1 MAIIKHAARQ
11 TLGQLIGANNPP
23 VEVPD
28 DSQRQYAW
36 GKREV
41 DTYWDDI
48 QKFMRARRTGTKA
61 SSEYF
66 IGPIVT
72 ITDDKITSRSLLD
85 GQQRLT
91 TSTILIAAIRDT
103 LGTMAST
110 EARVMANNIQ
120 RDYIARKDGRH
131 SQPQYFLTLSLF
143 DRDFFKDFIQDWN
156 EATGKVAQTELPSR
170 PSHKLVQDAYSLF
183 EGHIASAL
191 APLISDDERIDWLEE
206 LRDCLVKGL
215 VFVEVQ
221 TPTSSDANEV
231 FETINSRGKDLSTVD
246 LVRNFLMEKSRGDD
260 EKARVNSAWRSLLD
274 GFERRE
280 DIEKFLRHFWVA
292 GHGDVRSHS
301 LYTTIRRELT
311 ERFDKELPRYEVR
324 TFAAELQNA
333 SGRYIELI
341 TSGTGLEALD
351 SLLDEFKSLGADAAY
366 PLLLA
371 VSRKYDYSELVR
383 ITQALISYYVRWTV
397 VGRRESTLLEE
408 KLFDLAKQVSS
419 GLSLSDALQQIINW
433 TPDDAA
439 FQADFEQAPIPRSTQ
454 ARYLLTAIERHLR
467 QRDGVDDVVVAGAS
481 TVHVEHIYPQAPEAD
496 YRLGDH
502 GAWVNRL
509 GNQTLLHG
517 RKNRIASNKAYPEK
531 VEAYASSSFLITQ
544 GTGINRLWDA
554 DQDAWRTQGIEER
567 QIDLAKIAIEVWPIG
582 ARDSGDVVA

>member
-1 MAIIKHAARQ
+1 MAIIKNAARQ

-23 VEVPD
+23 VVVPD

-41 DTYWDDI
+41 DTYWQDI
-48 QKFMRARRTGTKA
+48 LKFMRARSTGSQA

-72 ITDDKITSRSLLD
+72 ITDDKITTRSLLD

-103 LGTMAST
+103 LGGMASA
-110 EARVMANNIQ
+110 EAHVIANNLQ
-120 RDYIARKDGRH
+120 RDYIARRDGRH
-131 SQPQYFLTLSLF
+131 SHPQYFLTLSLF
-143 DRDFFKDFIQDWN
+143 DRDFFKDYIQNWI
-156 EATGKVAQTELPSR
+156 ETTGRQGAIEQPSR
-170 PSHKLVQDAYSLF
+170 PSHKLILESYSAF
-183 EGHIASAL
+183 KAHIANAL
-191 APLISDDERIDWLEE
+191 DPIHDDEGRLDWLDE
-206 LRDCLVKGL
+206 LADCLVKGL

-246 LVRNFLMEKSRGDD
+246 LVRNFLMEKSRND
-260 EKARVNSAWRSLLD
+260 EEKERVNNAWRSLLD

-292 GHGDVRSHS
+292 RHGDVRSHS
-301 LYTTIRRELT
+301 LYLTIRTELSK
-311 ERFDKELPRYEVR
+311 RFDSVAPRYEVR

-341 TSGTGLEALD
+341 TSSTGVEELD
-351 SLLDEFKSLGADAAY
+351 GLLDEVRSLSADAAY

-371 VSRKYDYSELVR
+371 ISENASYPEMISVV
-383 ITQALISYYVRWTV
+383 QALISYYVRWTV

-408 KLFDLAKQVSS
+408 KLFGLSKQVSV
-419 GLSLSDALQQIINW
+419 GLGPAATLEQIISW
-433 TPDDAA
+433 TPDDLT
-439 FQADFEQAPIPRSTQ
+439 FQTDFAQASIPRSTQ
-454 ARYLLTAIERHLR
+454 ARYLLSTIEQHLR
-467 QRDGVDDVVVAGAS
+467 RAAGVDDVVVAGTTA
-481 TVHVEHIYPQAPEAD
+481 VHVEHVYPQSPESKF
-496 YRLGDH
+496 RLDDH
-502 GAWVNRL
+502 SQWVNRL

-517 RKNRIASNKAYPEK
+517 RKNRAASNKPYPDKVSAY
-531 VEAYASSSFLITQ
+531 SSSSLLITQ
-544 GTGINRLWDA
+544 DTGLERLWDVE
-554 DQDAWRTQGIEER
+554 QEVWRVRGIEER
-567 QIDLAKIAIEVWPIG
+567 QAELAKTATEVWPVG
-582 ARDSGDVVA
+582 ARSEATL

>member
-170 PSHKLVQDAYSLF
+170 PSHKLIQDAYSLF
-183 EGHIASAL
+183 EGHIASDL

-246 LVRNFLMEKSRGDD
+246 LVRNFLMEKSRGAD

-311 ERFDKELPRYEVR
+311 HRFDKEHPRYEVR

-351 SLLDEFKSLGADAAY
+351 SLLDEVKSLGADAAY

-371 VSRKYDYSELVR
+371 VSTRSEYSEIVK
-383 ITQALISYYVRWTV
+383 ITEALISFYVRWTV

-419 GLSLSDALQQIINW
+419 GLSLSDAFQQIAVW
-433 TPDDAA
+433 TPDDSA

-481 TVHVEHIYPQAPEAD
+481 TVHVEHIYPQSPEAG
-496 YRLGDH
+496 YRLNDH
-502 GAWVNRL
+502 ASWVNRL

-517 RKNRIASNKAYPEK
+517 RKNRIASNKAYAEK
-531 VEAYASSSFLITQ
+531 VEAYSSSSFLITQ
-544 GTGINRLWDA
+544 ETGISRLWD
-554 DQDAWRTQGIEER
+554 DENSSWRTQGIEER
-567 QIDLAKIAIEVWPIG
+567 QADLAKIAIDVWPIG
-582 ARDSGDVVA
+582 MRGSGELLT

>member
-23 VEVPD
+23 VEVPN

-41 DTYWDDI
+41 DTYWSDI
-48 QKFMRARRTGTKA
+48 QKFMKARRTGSEA
-61 SSEYF
+61 SAEYF

-72 ITDDKITSRSLLD
+72 ITDDKVTSRSLLD

-91 TSTILIAAIRDT
+91 TSTILIAAIRDI
-103 LGTMAST
+103 LGKMAST

-131 SQPQYFLTLSLF
+131 SRPQHFLTLSLF
-143 DRDFFKDFIQDWN
+143 DRDFFRDFIQDWN
-156 EATGKVAQTELPSR
+156 ETTGKVANTEKPSR
-170 PSHKLVQDAYSLF
+170 PSHKLIQDASALF
-183 EGHIASAL
+183 HSHIASAL
-191 APLISDDERIDWLEE
+191 DGIPMEDDRLDWLDE
-206 LRDCLVKGL
+206 LKDCLVKGL

-246 LVRNFLMEKSRGDD
+246 LVRNFLMEKSRDDD
-260 EKARVNSAWRSLLD
+260 EKNRVNTAWRSLLD

-292 GHGDVRSHS
+292 RHGDVRSHS
-301 LYTTIRRELT
+301 LYTTIRADLTQRFELVT
-311 ERFDKELPRYEVR
+311 PRYEVR

-333 SGRYIELI
+333 SGRYLELI
-341 TSGTGLEALD
+341 TSGTGLETLD
-351 SLLDEFKSLGADAAY
+351 NLLDEIKALGADASY

-371 VSRKYDYSELVR
+371 VSERSDYSEMATVTR
-383 ITQALISYYVRWTV
+383 ALISYYVRWTV

-408 KLFDLAKQVSS
+408 KLFDLAKQVNN
-419 GLSLSDALQQIINW
+419 GGHLTAAVQQIIDW
-433 TPDDAA
+433 TPDDEA
-439 FQADFEQAPIPRSTQ
+439 FQSDFEQAPIPKSTQ
-454 ARYLLTAIERHLR
+454 ARYLLTKIEQHLR
-467 QRDGVDDVVVAGAS
+467 REAGVDDVVVASSSA
-481 TVHVEHIYPQAPEAD
+481 VHVEHIYPQSPEAEL
-496 YRLGDH
+496 RLEDH
-502 GAWVNRL
+502 PAWVNRL

-517 RKNRIASNKAYPEK
+517 RKNRAASNKAHPEK
-531 VEAYASSSFLITQ
+531 VDAYSASSLLITQ
-544 GTGINRLWDA
+544 DTGIDRLWDSTA
-554 DQDAWRTQGIEER
+554 GRWRIRGIEER
-567 QIDLAKIAIEVWPIG
+567 QADLAKIAIDVWPRE
-582 ARDSGDVVA
+582 ARELPS

>member
-41 DTYWDDI
+41 DTYWADI

-143 DRDFFKDFIQDWN
+143 DRDFFKDYIQDWN
-156 EATGKVAQTELPSR
+156 ETTGKISQTEIPSR
-170 PSHKLVQDAYSLF
+170 PSHKLIQDAYTIF
-183 EGHIASAL
+183 EGHISASL
-191 APLISDDERIDWLEE
+191 TSIPSDDERIDWLEE

-246 LVRNFLMEKSRGDD
+246 LVRNFLMEKSRNDD
-260 EKARVNSAWRSLLD
+260 EKDRVNTAWRSLLD

-301 LYTTIRRELT
+301 LYTTIRKELT
-311 ERFDKELPRYEVR
+311 QRFDAELPRYEVR

-333 SGRYIELI
+333 SGKYIELI

-351 SLLDEFKSLGADAAY
+351 SLLDEVKTLGADAAY

-371 VSRKYDYSELVR
+371 VSTKSENSEVAK
-383 ITQALISYYVRWTV
+383 IAQALISYYVRWTV

-419 GLSLSDALQQIINW
+419 GISLSTAFEQIVSW

-439 FQADFEQAPIPRSTQ
+439 FQSDFEKTQIPRSTQ
-454 ARYLLTAIERHLR
+454 ARYLLTAIEQFLR
-467 QRDGVDDVVVAGAS
+467 QRDGVDDVMVAGTN
-481 TVHVEHIYPQAPEAD
+481 TVHVEHIYPQSPEAE
-496 YRLGDH
+496 YRLNDH
-502 GAWVNRL
+502 AAWVNRI

-531 VEAYASSSFLITQ
+531 ADAYGSSSFLITQ
-544 GTGINRLWDA
+544 ETGVGRLWDA
-554 DQDAWRTQGIEER
+554 DGDGWRTRGIQER
-567 QIDLAKIAIEVWPIG
+567 QADLAKLAIDVWPIG
-582 ARDSGDVVA
+582 TRDANRLPS

>member
-1 MAIIKHAARQ
+1 MAIIKYAARQ

-36 GKREV
+36 GKLEV
-41 DTYWDDI
+41 DTYWADI
-48 QKFMRARRTGTKA
+48 QKFMRARRTGSEA
-61 SSEYF
+61 SAEYF

-72 ITDDKITSRSLLD
+72 ITDDKVTSRSLLD

-103 LGTMAST
+103 LGSMSST

-131 SQPQYFLTLSLF
+131 SLPQYFLTLSLF
-143 DRDFFKDFIQDWN
+143 DRDFFKNFIQDWN
-156 EATGKVAQTELPSR
+156 EATGKVAHTEIPSR
-170 PSHKLVQDAYSLF
+170 PSHKLIKAAYSLF
-183 EGHIASAL
+183 EGHISSAL
-191 APLISDDERIDWLEE
+191 SSIHSDDERIDWLEE

-246 LVRNFLMEKSRGDD
+246 LVRNFLMEKSRHD
-260 EKARVNSAWRSLLD
+260 EEKDRVNNAWRSLLD

-301 LYTTIRRELT
+301 LYTTIRKELT
-311 ERFDKELPRYEVR
+311 ERFEKDLPRYEVR
-324 TFAAELQNA
+324 MFAAELQNA

-341 TSGTGLEALD
+341 TSGTGFEKLD
-351 SLLDEFKSLGADAAY
+351 CLLDEVRTLGADAAY

-371 VSRKYDYSELVR
+371 ISTRSNHSEVAR
-383 ITQALISYYVRWTV
+383 VAEALLSYYVRWTV

-408 KLFDLAKQVSS
+408 KLFDLAKRVSS
-419 GLSLSDALQQIINW
+419 NLSISDAFQQIVDW

-439 FQADFEQAPIPRSTQ
+439 FQSDFEQAPIPRSTQ
-454 ARYLLTAIERHLR
+454 ARYLLTTIEQYLR
-467 QRDGVDDVVVAGAS
+467 QREGVDDVVVAGAS
-481 TVHVEHIYPQAPEAD
+481 SVHVEHIYPQSPEAV
-496 YRLGDH
+496 YRLTDH
-502 GAWVNRL
+502 ASWMNRL

-517 RKNRIASNKAYPEK
+517 RKNRMASNKAYPEK
-531 VEAYASSSFLITQ
+531 IHAYESSSFLITRE
-544 GTGINRLWDA
+544 TGIGRLWDA
-554 DQDAWRTQGIEER
+554 DNGGWRPQGIDER
-567 QIDLAKIAIEVWPIG
+567 QADLAKIAVDVWPIG
-582 ARDSGDVVA
+582 SRDTGELSL

>member
-1 MAIIKHAARQ
+1 MAIIKNAARQ

-23 VEVPD
+23 VVVPD

-41 DTYWDDI
+41 DTYWQDI
-48 QKFMRARRTGTKA
+48 LKFMRARHGGSQA

-72 ITDDKITSRSLLD
+72 ITDDKITKRSLLD

-103 LGTMAST
+103 LGTMATT
-110 EARVMANNIQ
+110 EARVMANNLQ
-120 RDYIARKDGRH
+120 RDYIARRDGRH
-131 SQPQYFLTLSLF
+131 ADPQYFLTLSLF
-143 DRDFFKDFIQDWN
+143 DQDFFRDHIQNWS
-156 EATGKVAQTELPSR
+156 ETIGVQVTTEKSLR
-170 PSHKLVQDAYSLF
+170 PSHDLIKDSYTTFKNHITKSL
-183 EGHIASAL
+183 ESI
-191 APLISDDERIDWLEE
+191 PEDDGRLDWLDE
-206 LRDCLVKGL
+206 LADCLIKGL

-246 LVRNFLMEKSRGDD
+246 LVRNFLMEKSRND
-260 EKARVNSAWRSLLD
+260 EEKVRVNSAWGSLLD

-292 GHGDVRSHS
+292 RHGDVRSHS
-301 LYTTIRRELT
+301 LYTTIREELT
-311 ERFDKELPRYEVR
+311 KRFERATPRYEVR

-341 TSGTGLEALD
+341 NSSTGLEELD
-351 SLLDEFKSLGADAAY
+351 SLLDEVRSLNADAAY

-371 VSRKYDYSELVR
+371 ISENTNYLEMIRV
-383 ITQALISYYVRWTV
+383 TQALISYYVRWTV

-408 KLFDLAKQVSS
+408 RLF
-419 GLSLSDALQQIINW
+419 GLSKEVTGGLSATGVYEQIASL
-433 TPDDAA
+433 TPDDPTFEVDFA
-439 FQADFEQAPIPRSTQ
+439 QASIPRSTQ
-454 ARYLLTAIERHLR
+454 ARYLLSAIEQHLR
-467 QRDGVDDVVVAGAS
+467 RLADADDVVVAGSAA
-481 TVHVEHIYPQAPEAD
+481 VHVEHIYPKAPQSGF
-496 YRLGDH
+496 RLDDH
-502 GAWVNRL
+502 AQWINRL

-517 RKNRIASNKAYPEK
+517 RKNRAASNKNYPDKVSAYD
-531 VEAYASSSFLITQ
+531 SSSLLITRD
-544 GTGINRLWDA
+544 TGVERLWEDKRS
-554 DQDAWRTQGIEER
+554 AWRTQGIEER
-567 QIDLAKIAIEVWPIG
+567 QADLAKIALTVWPAG
-582 ARDSGDVVA
+582 ARNEDTL

>member
-1 MAIIKHAARQ
+1 MAIIKNAARQ

-23 VEVPD
+23 VVVPD

-41 DTYWDDI
+41 DTYWSDI
-48 QKFMRARRTGTKA
+48 QKFMRARATGSQA

-72 ITDDKITSRSLLD
+72 ITDDKITTRSLLD

-120 RDYIARKDGRH
+120 RDYIARRDGRH
-131 SQPQYFLTLSLF
+131 SNPQHFLTLSLF
-143 DRDFFKDFIQDWN
+143 DRDFFKDYIQNWN
-156 EATGKVAQTELPSR
+156 EATGRAPLTEQPSR
-170 PSHKLVQDAYSLF
+170 PSHKLIQDSYSSF
-183 EGHIASAL
+183 KGHISSAL
-191 APLISDDERIDWLEE
+191 ESIHSEEDRLDWLDE
-206 LRDCLVKGL
+206 LAECLVKGL

-246 LVRNFLMEKSRGDD
+246 LVRNFLMEKSRND
-260 EKARVNSAWRSLLD
+260 EEKERVNNAWRSLLD

-292 GHGDVRSHS
+292 RHGDVRSHS
-301 LYTTIRRELT
+301 LYTTIRKDLT
-311 ERFDKELPRYEVR
+311 KRFDSVTPRYEVR

-341 TSGTGLEALD
+341 ASSTGVESID
-351 SLLDEFKSLGADAAY
+351 TLLDEVKSLGADAAY

-371 VSRKYDYSELVR
+371 ISENTPYSEMVR
-383 ITQALISYYVRWTV
+383 VTQALISYYVRWTV

-408 KLFDLAKQVSS
+408 KLFDLAKQISS
-419 GLSLSDALQQIINW
+419 GLSTEAAFEQISHW
-433 TPDDAA
+433 TPDDST
-439 FQADFEQAPIPRSTQ
+439 FQSDFAQAPIPRSTQ
-454 ARYLLTAIERHLR
+454 ARYLLTVIEQHLR
-467 QRDGVDDVVVAGAS
+467 RNADVDDVVVAGATS
-481 TVHVEHIYPQAPEAD
+481 VHVEHIYPQTPEPEF
-496 YRLGDH
+496 RLDEH
-502 GAWVNRL
+502 STWVNRL

-531 VEAYASSSFLITQ
+531 VHAYSSSSLLITQ
-544 GTGINRLWDA
+544 ETGIERLWDFDRDGWNA
-554 DQDAWRTQGIEER
+554 RGIEER
-567 QIDLAKIAIEVWPIG
+567 QADLAKIAVDVWPVG
-582 ARDSGDVVA
+582 ARDGGAL

>member
-1 MAIIKHAARQ
+1 MAIIKNAARQ

-23 VEVPD
+23 VVVPD

-41 DTYWDDI
+41 DTYWQDI
-48 QKFMRARRTGTKA
+48 LKFMRARSTGSQA

-72 ITDDKITSRSLLD
+72 ITDDKITTRSLLD

-103 LGTMAST
+103 LGAMAAT
-110 EARVMANNIQ
+110 EARVMANNLQ
-120 RDYIARKDGRH
+120 RDYIARRDGRH
-131 SQPQYFLTLSLF
+131 AQPQYFLTLSLF
-143 DRDFFKDFIQDWN
+143 DRDFFRDCIQNWS
-156 EATGKVAQTELPSR
+156 ETTGRQVTTEQASR
-170 PSHKLVQDAYSLF
+170 PSHKLIQDSYAAF
-183 EGHIASAL
+183 KTHIGKAL
-191 APLISDDERIDWLEE
+191 EPIPDDEKRLDWLDE
-206 LRDCLVKGL
+206 LADCLMKGL

-246 LVRNFLMEKSRGDD
+246 LVRNFLMEKSRNDD
-260 EKARVNSAWRSLLD
+260 EKDRVNNAWRSLLD

-292 GHGDVRSHS
+292 RHGDVRSHS
-301 LYTTIRRELT
+301 LYTTIREELT
-311 ERFDKELPRYEVR
+311 ERFDNALPRYEVR

-341 TSGTGLEALD
+341 TSDTGVEELD
-351 SLLDEFKSLGADAAY
+351 GLLDEVRSLSADAAY

-371 VSRKYDYSELVR
+371 ISETANYTEMVR
-383 ITQALISYYVRWTV
+383 VTQALINYYVRWTV

-408 KLFDLAKQVSS
+408 KLFKLSKEVSA
-419 GLSLSDALQQIINW
+419 GLGTDHACAQITSW
-433 TPDDAA
+433 TPDDGT
-439 FQADFEQAPIPRSTQ
+439 FQTDFAQASIPRSTQ
-454 ARYLLTAIERHLR
+454 ARYLLSTIERYLR
-467 QRDGVDDVVVAGAS
+467 QRAGVDDVVVAGTTA
-481 TVHVEHIYPQAPEAD
+481 VHVEHIYPQSPAPEFKCD
-496 YRLGDH
+496 DH
-502 GAWVNRL
+502 GQWINRL

-517 RKNRIASNKAYPEK
+517 RKNRAASNKTYPEK
-531 VEAYASSSFLITQ
+531 VSAYDSSSLLITQ
-544 GTGINRLWDA
+544 DTGIQRLWDA
-554 DQDAWRTQGIEER
+554 ERSVWRVQGIDER
-567 QIDLAKIAIEVWPIG
+567 QAELSKIALDVWPVG
-582 ARDSGDVVA
+582 ARDEGTL

>member
-1 MAIIKHAARQ
+1 MAIIKNAARQ

-41 DTYWDDI
+41 DTYWADI
-48 QKFMRARRTGTKA
+48 QKFMRARRTGSQA

-72 ITDDKITSRSLLD
+72 ITDDKITTRALLD

-110 EARVMANNIQ
+110 EARVIANNLQ
-120 RDYIARKDGRH
+120 RDYIARRDGRH
-131 SQPQYFLTLSLF
+131 SDPQYFLTLSLF
-143 DRDFFKDFIQDWN
+143 DRDFFKDYIQSWN
-156 EATGKVAQTELPSR
+156 EATGRLTLTEQSTR
-170 PSHKLVQDAYSLF
+170 PSHKLIQDSYLAF
-183 EGHIASAL
+183 KGHITNAL
-191 APLISDDERIDWLEE
+191 EHVHSEEERLDWLDE
-206 LRDCLVKGL
+206 LAECLVKGL

-246 LVRNFLMEKSRGDD
+246 LVRNFLMEKSRND
-260 EKARVNSAWRSLLD
+260 EEKERVNNAWRSLLD

-292 GHGDVRSHS
+292 RHGDVRSHS
-301 LYTTIRRELT
+301 LYTTIRKELT
-311 ERFDKELPRYEVR
+311 KRFDSVTPRYEVR

-341 TSGTGLEALD
+341 TSGTGVESLD
-351 SLLDEFKSLGADAAY
+351 SLLDEVRSLSADAAY

-371 VSRKYDYSELVR
+371 VSEKTPYDEMVR
-383 ITQALISYYVRWTV
+383 VTQALISYYVRWTV

-408 KLFDLAKQVSS
+408 KLFDLAKQMSS
-419 GLSLSDALQQIINW
+419 GLTTEAAFEQIMHW
-433 TPDDAA
+433 TPDDAT
-439 FQADFEQAPIPRSTQ
+439 FQADFAQAPIPRSTQ
-454 ARYLLTAIERHLR
+454 ARYLLTVIEQHLR
-467 QRDGVDDVVVAGAS
+467 RIADVDDVVVAGA
-481 TVHVEHIYPQAPEAD
+481 TAVHVEHIYPQSPAPEF
-496 YRLGDH
+496 RLDEH
-502 GAWVNRL
+502 SAWVNRL

-531 VEAYASSSFLITQ
+531 VNAYSSSSLLITQ
-544 GTGINRLWDA
+544 ETGIERLWDFESG
-554 DQDAWRTQGIEER
+554 AWRSHGIEER
-567 QIDLAKIAIEVWPIG
+567 QADLAKVAVDVWPVG
-582 ARDSGDVVA
+582 ARSEGAH

>member
-48 QKFMRARRTGTKA
+48 QKFMRARRTGAKA

-72 ITDDKITSRSLLD
+72 ITDDKVTTRSLLD

-103 LGTMAST
+103 LGSMAT
-110 EARVMANNIQ
+110 TWAHVTANNIQ
-120 RDYIARKDGRH
+120 RDYIARRDGRH

-143 DRDFFKDFIQDWN
+143 DRDYFRDSIQNWN
-156 EATGKVAQTELPSR
+156 ETTGKAAQTELPSR
-170 PSHKLVQDAYSLF
+170 PSHKLIQDAYSSF
-183 EGHIASAL
+183 KSHIFSAL
-191 APLISDDERIDWLEE
+191 SMIPSEEDRIDWLET

-246 LVRNFLMEKSRGDD
+246 LVRNFLMEKSRGED
-260 EKARVNSAWRSLLD
+260 EKNRVNTAWSSLLD

-280 DIEKFLRHFWVA
+280 EIEKFLRHFWVA

-301 LYTTIRRELT
+301 LYTTIRTELT
-311 ERFDKELPRYEVR
+311 ERFEKAQPRYEVR

-341 TSGTGLEALD
+341 TSGTGMETLD
-351 SLLDEFKSLGADAAY
+351 SLLDEVKTLGADAVY

-371 VSRKYDYSELVR
+371 VSGRVDHNELAK
-383 ITQALISYYVRWTV
+383 ITEALVSYYVRWTV

-419 GLSLSDALQQIINW
+419 GTSVENAFQQVVSW

-454 ARYLLTAIERHLR
+454 ARYLLTMIEQHLR
-467 QRDGVDDVVVAGAS
+467 RRDGVDDVVVAGSS
-481 TVHVEHIYPQAPEAD
+481 TVHVEHIYPKSPEAKH
-496 YRLGDH
+496 RLNDH
-502 GAWVNRL
+502 PAWVNRL

-517 RKNRIASNKAYPEK
+517 RKNRIASNKPLPEK
-531 VEAYASSSFLITQ
+531 VEAYQSSSFLITRE
-544 GTGINRLWDA
+544 IDIDRLWSTSMSI
-554 DQDAWRTQGIEER
+554 WRTQGIEER
-567 QIDLAKIAIEVWPIG
+567 QAELAKIAIDVWPIG
-582 ARDSGDVVA
+582 QRQVAPSIG

>member
-1 MAIIKHAARQ
+1 MAIIKNAARQ

-23 VEVPD
+23 VEVPN

-41 DTYWDDI
+41 DTYWADI
-48 QKFMRARRTGTKA
+48 QKFMRARRTGSQA

-72 ITDDKITSRSLLD
+72 ITDDKITARSLLD

-120 RDYIARKDGRH
+120 RDYIARRDGRH
-131 SQPQYFLTLSLF
+131 SRPQYFLTLSLF
-143 DRDFFKDFIQDWN
+143 DRDFFKDYIQNWS
-156 EATGKVAQTELPSR
+156 ESAGRIATTEQPSR
-170 PSHKLVQDAYSLF
+170 PSHKLIQDAYSAF
-183 EGHIASAL
+183 KGHISTAL
-191 APLISDDERIDWLEE
+191 EEIYAEEDRLDWLDE
-206 LRDCLVKGL
+206 LADCLVKGL

-246 LVRNFLMEKSRGDD
+246 LVRNFLMEKSRDD
-260 EKARVNSAWRSLLD
+260 EEKDRVNNAWRSLLD

-292 GHGDVRSHS
+292 RHGDVRSHS
-301 LYTTIRRELT
+301 LYTTIRKDLT
-311 ERFDKELPRYEVR
+311 KRFETVAPRYEVR

-341 TSGTGLEALD
+341 TASTTVETLD
-351 SLLDEFKSLGADAAY
+351 TLLDEVKSLNADAAY

-371 VSRKYDYSELVR
+371 VSEKSPYAEMEQV
-383 ITQALISYYVRWTV
+383 TQALISYYVRWTV

-408 KLFDLAKQVSS
+408 KLFDLAKQVSA
-419 GLSLSDALQQIINW
+419 GLSTDGVFDQITSW
-433 TPDDAA
+433 TPDDAT

-454 ARYLLTAIERHLR
+454 ARYLLSTIEQHLR
-467 QRDGVDDVVVAGAS
+467 RTAGVDDVVVAGA
-481 TVHVEHIYPQAPEAD
+481 TAVHVEHIYPQSPEPEF
-496 YRLGDH
+496 RLDDH
-502 GAWVNRL
+502 TVWVNRL

-531 VEAYASSSFLITQ
+531 VDAYSSSSLLITYDS
-544 GTGINRLWDA
+544 GIERLWDA
-554 DQDAWRTQGIEER
+554 ELGGWRARGIEER
-567 QIDLAKIAIEVWPIG
+567 QADLAKIAVDVWPVG
-582 ARDSGDVVA
+582 SRRDDGR